1 MNVTDPQIYL
11 ASSSPRRQ
19 QLLDQIKVRYLLL
32 APQINETPRP
42 QEPPVDYAL
51 RIAIEKARTGRKLQQ
66 EATPSIPYL
75 PVLGA
80 DTVVTSDNNIFG
92 KPKNR
97 EDSLNMLEQLSGKS
111 HDVISAI
118 ALITRNKEY
127 TAVCTSS
134 VTFRH
139 TTPEEREQYWLSGE
153 PEDKAGS
160 YAIQG
165 TGAVF
170 ISNISGSYSGVMG
183 LPLFETAKIL
193 QESGIVVPN

>member
-1 MNVTDPQIYL
+1 MNVADPQIYL

-32 APQINETPRP
+32 APQIKETPRP
-42 QEPPVDYAL
+42 QESPVDYAL
-51 RIAIEKARTGRKLQQ
+51 RIAIEKARAGWKLQQ
-66 EATPSIPYL
+66 EAIPSKPYL
-75 PVLGA
+75 PILGA
-80 DTVVTSDNNIFG
+80 DTVVTSNNTIFG
-92 KPKNR
+92 KPENR
-97 EDSLNMLEQLSGKS
+97 EDGLNMLEQLSGKS

-118 ALITRNKEY
+118 ALITRTKEY
-127 TAVCTSS
+127 TAICTSS

-139 TTPEEREQYWLSGE
+139 TTPEEREQYWSSGE
-153 PEDKAGS
+153 SGDKAGS

-165 TGAVF
+165 IGAVF

-193 QESGIVVPN
+193 QESGICVL

>member
-118 ALITRNKEY
+118 ALITRDKEY

-153 PEDKAGS
+153 PEGKAGS

>member
-153 PEDKAGS
+153 PEGKAGS